1 LRSLAGRSSLP
12 WPTSRHSRGLRGIS
26 PLGAAGGDL
35 ILVSTLRSPNFLT
48 GRPPTSPRSGEKIT
62 TVELG
67 TGGPV
72 VGVQGIGCMSMS
84 ELYGDTDEDAAAFA
98 VEALRREVADANLKV
113 CGPERLSG
121 EENA

>member
-1 LRSLAGRSSLP
+1 M
-12 WPTSRHSRGLRGIS
+12 
-26 PLGAAGGDL
+26 
-35 ILVSTLRSPNFLT
+35 
-48 GRPPTSPRSGEKIT
+48 
-62 TVELG
+62 ELG

-84 ELYGDTDEDAAAFA
+84 ELYGDTGEDAAAFA

-113 CGPERLSG
+113 SGPERLSG